1 MVLTHLSKKCSLK
14 LMNLGCDAND
24 VPIIMFTF
32 YSVHHVRSYTS
43 TAVGCT
49 PHADLPFLHPSL
61 WWIHT
66 EEPQSLLSVFLPG
79 NALYSV

>member
-32 YSVHHVRSYTS
+32 YGVHHVRSYTS

-61 WWIHT
+61 VAT
-66 EEPQSLLSVFLPG
+66 QRRTSECAQCLL
-79 NALYSV
+79 AW